1 MPAPKKVTEEQW
13 DAIWDRYVTGLSTV
27 ADISRE
33 FGVPE
38 STIKLKAKDDGW
50 VRDLAAQVNAE
61 AAKQLAQREAGVAT
75 GAKLRALAEAEAAGK
90 VPQTNPNEEQIVQI
104 VAKNQVNIV
113 IEERKDVAIA
123 RSVATKLYEE
133 LSGQIAEGQKIND
146 LIAQVDEL
154 NDATYNEK
162 THLRK
167 KLEHIIGFGG
177 RVDSCVKLANAL
189 KVLIELER
197 KVNKINDQDSEENA
211 EKRVKLNVSFG
222 KK

>member
-1 MPAPKKVTEEQW
+1 MAAQKKVTEEQW
-13 DAIWDRYVTGLSTV
+13 DGIWDRYVTGLSTI

-33 FGVPE
+33 FDVPE
-38 STIKLKAKDDGW
+38 STIKSKAKDDGW

-61 AAKQLAQREAGVAT
+61 AAKQLAQREAGLVS
-75 GAKLRALAEAEAAGK
+75 GAKTKALAEAQRDEKAL
-90 VPQTNPNEEQIVQI
+90 QRNPNEEQIVQI

-133 LSGQIAEGQKIND
+133 LSGQIAEGQKINE

-154 NDATYNEK
+154 SDATYNEK
-162 THLRK
+162 THLKK

-197 KVNKINDQDSEENA
+197 KVNKINDQDSEEVA
-211 EKRVKLNVSFG
+211 EKRTKLLVSFG
-222 KK
+222 K

>member
-1 MPAPKKVTEEQW
+1 MPAPKKITEEQW

-90 VPQTNPNEEQIVQI
+90 VPQRNPNEEQIVQI

-162 THLRK
+162 THLKK

-211 EKRVKLNVSFG
+211 EKRTKLLVSFG
-222 KK
+222 K

>member
-1 MPAPKKVTEEQW
+1 MAAQKKVTEEQW
-13 DAIWDRYVTGLSTV
+13 DGIWDRYVTGLSTI

-33 FGVPE
+33 FDVPE
-38 STIKLKAKDDGW
+38 STIKSKAKDDGW

-61 AAKQLAQREAGVAT
+61 AAKQLAQREAGLVS
-75 GAKLRALAEAEAAGK
+75 GAKTKALAEAQRDEKAL
-90 VPQTNPNEEQIVQI
+90 QRNPNEEQIIGI

-133 LSGQIAEGQKIND
+133 LSGQIAEGQKINE

-154 NDATYNEK
+154 SDATYNEK
-162 THLRK
+162 THLKK

-211 EKRVKLNVSFG
+211 EKRTKLLVSFG
-222 KK
+222 K

>member
-1 MPAPKKVTEEQW
+1 MAAQKKVTEEQW
-13 DAIWDRYVTGLSTV
+13 DGIWDRYVTGLSTI

-33 FGVPE
+33 FDVPE
-38 STIKLKAKDDGW
+38 STIKSKAKDDGW

-61 AAKQLAQREAGVAT
+61 AAKQLAQREAGLVS
-75 GAKLRALAEAEAAGK
+75 GAKTKALAEAQRDEKAL
-90 VPQTNPNEEQIVQI
+90 QRNPNEEQIIGI
-104 VAKNQVNIV
+104 VANNQVNIV

-133 LSGQIAEGQKIND
+133 LSGQIAEGQKINE

-154 NDATYNEK
+154 SDATYNEK
-162 THLRK
+162 THLKK

-211 EKRVKLNVSFG
+211 EKRTKLLVSFG
-222 KK
+222 K